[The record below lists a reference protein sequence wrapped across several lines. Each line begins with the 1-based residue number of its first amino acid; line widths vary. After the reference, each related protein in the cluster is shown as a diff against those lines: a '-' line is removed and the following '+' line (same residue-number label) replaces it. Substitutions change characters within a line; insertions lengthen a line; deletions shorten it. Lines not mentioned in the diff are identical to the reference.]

1 MVFVKYD
8 HLGILMTF
16 ILPNHSRASDGSI
29 PTRQAGA
36 GIGPHSRNGVAHGAG
51 SDFAQRCPPW
61 TTTSSVW

>member
-51 SDFAQRCPPW
+51 SDFAQR
-61 TTTSSVW
+61 